1 MDNGA
6 DSFRRYL
13 NGDDD
18 AFIEI
23 MDMYRMGLIFFINR
37 FVGDYHAAE
46 DISMECFVYLLV
58 HKHRYNFSVSLKTYL
73 YMIGR
78 SKALTYI
85 KKRKRMNLNSLDELA
100 ATPDDLPSPEE
111 FVLCS
116 EEKRQIE
123 RCISSLTN
131 DMQSA
136 VHLVYFEGLT
146 YAEAVKVMKTSEKRM
161 DNILYNARKKL
172 KGQLDPMIRERSKAT

>member
-1 MDNGA
+1 MDAGA

-13 NGDDD
+13 SGDDD

-37 FVGDYHAAE
+37 FVDDYHAAE

-85 KKRKRMNLNSLDELA
+85 KKRKRMNLNSIEDMQNTPELSA
-100 ATPDDLPSPEE
+100 SPEDSLLE
-111 FVLCS
+111 S

-123 RCISSLTN
+123 RCISSLPK

-136 VHLVYFEGLT
+136 VYLVYFEGLT
-146 YAEAVKVMKTSEKRM
+146 YAEAAKVMKTSEKRM

-172 KGQLDPMIRERSKAT
+172 KGQLDPLIQERRKVT